1 MRPPALEKA
10 GFFPTSTHVAEL
22 LKTYFQPAES
32 GRLLDP
38 CAGEGTA
45 ASILAKA
52 LHCQSWGA
60 ELSPARA
67 ALAAEKMERL
77 FNAPWSSCHLT
88 GESITLLFL
97 NPPYSHDRFGDQKR
111 LELEFLKSSTPKLVR
126 GGALVYIVPHRLL
139 RDLDVAAHLAGYY
152 EHLTVHRYPETEF
165 KQVIVLGTKRLKF
178 KAPSHEEIQRVQ
190 AWAEIEPPAL
200 VDKGQPPYELL
211 PAPDKGAGGQP
222 IRFTR
227 LDWQP
232 EEVVDATQKHG
243 VLASKEWLDL
253 LNPARALG
261 EFKQPVMPLKKG
273 HIAMLM
279 ASGMMGTLRLADE
292 DGRPLLVKGRVVKV
306 TEKVEEKAGKA
317 TTEIFRDRFVSTIAI
332 LRQDGIEII
341 DQVEPLSKFMH
352 KYGDQ
357 IGAHILSTYRPLYN
371 FDPTAQETAILDT
384 LGTSRKPLPGQEKAG
399 LLPAQRHVAA
409 GIARTIQKHGV
420 GNVQGEMGAGKA
432 GRVTSRIYTPGG
444 YKLMGEIQIGDQVI
458 DPDGGYA
465 NVIGVYPQGK
475 VDIYRVTFSDGSY
488 TDVTEDHLWYV
499 NSPLRKWK
507 GKPGYV
513 KPLRQIMAEPLVHRT
528 TGNHQVYIPMV
539 KPVMFTK
546 KSLPIDPYLLG
557 LILGD
562 GGIAH
567 GSVYFTTADFDLI
580 EYASQR
586 LPKGVYVRNR
596 GHKYEWCFTTGKRF
610 GKNPLVTAL
619 RELNLM
625 GLRSPDKYIPTCY
638 LYSSVDDRIAI
649 LQGILDT
656 DGSVSKGY
664 GVEYSTTS
672 LRLAEGVKELVQSLG
687 GTVSWKT
694 RAGSIKRNGVRYAT
708 RLCYRLYIKLPSHIS
723 PFLLQRKAKGYH
735 PRGKYEPHRSI
746 VEIKHVGQDYA
757 QCIML
762 DSENQ
767 LYVTD
772 EYIVTHNT
780 TIGAATVELLDAYPA
795 IVLCPPH
802 LVPKWIREI
811 EETIPGAK
819 AMELSRIG
827 RNADNP
833 CDVNDVRQ
841 FLDLHAQGK
850 LGPKPVAVMAHT
862 SAKYGAGWE
871 HAAVKKWFVDEEDGR
886 PFQALVCAEC
896 GAPIQ
901 INLPG
906 GLTVLATSTGE
917 LGEQRRFCQA
927 ERTGYELD
935 EHGRVQRDEDGK
947 PVWGKRICGAPL
959 FQFTGR
965 RWAPADYIAKHA
977 KKKFKM
983 LVADECLVK
992 DTQIETSE
1000 GPKAIQ
1006 DIRVGDRVLAF
1017 NHASG
1022 QLEYRQVLHTMKNPA
1037 PNHLIRAA
1045 GIVCT
1050 PNHPIFIDE
1059 DNYVEAQ
1066 KVLGKKA
1073 GVLPGEVEI
1082 SGLPQNGGL
1091 EFSRVDRVEVLERG
1105 SGSGFE
1111 QVCPDGMVYNFEVE
1125 GNNNYFANGVLV
1137 HNCHQFKSKSSDRG
1151 VAFHQLVGAARCTLT
1166 LTGTFFGGKSTSIF
1180 WLLHR
1185 LNAGVRRDF
1194 AFNDEKRWARLYGVL
1209 EVTRKSKRLKDDDE
1223 EDGFTGNRRYQNQAK
1238 EQPGISPAIVNR
1250 LLDTTVFLSL
1260 KDLGL
1265 SLPHYAEEVVT
1276 LTMTHDL
1283 AGQYRAMEKKL
1294 RDLALNNRRY
1304 LSTWLQWT
1312 LARPNSAFRDEVVE
1326 VDEMDPQGEFLRR
1339 QRLMDLPAVVTDETL
1354 PKESWLVDFCRSER
1368 QQGRKVL
1375 IYLRQT
1381 GTRDIQDRILHIL
1394 RDGGVRAEV
1403 LTSGVNPRKREE
1415 WIARRVLGLDA
1426 LVVNPKLV
1434 ETGLDLVAFSSVVFA
1449 EIEYSLY
1456 TLWQAVRRVWRLGQT
1471 KPVKAIF
1478 SVYSDAMEAR
1488 ALALMGQKMKAAQ
1501 LLYGD
1506 EVGGAIV
1513 PEGDDDILM
1522 KLAREA
1528 LESAD
1533 LPDLQSL
1540 FADEVM
1546 VSNSPLGCPTAPSA
1560 LLPVPEIP
1568 RTISW
1573 ADWMKQKDLAAGKAA
1588 SRPRSKPGAQNQIS
1602 LF

>member
-10 GFFPTSTHVAEL
+10 GFYPTSTQVAEW
-22 LKTYFQPAES
+22 LKSYFQPAES

-38 CAGEGTA
+38 CTGEGIA
-45 ASILAKA
+45 ASILARA

-67 ALAAEKMERL
+67 TLASEVMDRL
-77 FNAPWSSCHLT
+77 LNAPWSSCHLT
-88 GESITLLFL
+88 NESITLLFL

-139 RDLDVAAHLAGYY
+139 RDLDVASHLAGYY
-152 EHLTVHRYPETEF
+152 DHLTVHRYPETDF
-165 KQVIVLGTKRLKF
+165 NQVIVLGTKRLKF
-178 KAPSHEEIQRVQ
+178 KAPSHEEVQRTQ

-200 VDKGQPPYELL
+200 VDKEQPLYELL
-211 PAPDKGAGGQP
+211 PAPDKGAGGQV
-222 IRFTR
+222 IRFSR

-232 EEVVDATQKHG
+232 EEVVDATQKRG
-243 VLASKEWLDL
+243 LLTSKEWLDL
-253 LNPARALG
+253 LNPARGLG

-279 ASGMMGTLRLADE
+279 ASGMMGTLRLKDE
-292 DGRPLLVKGRVVKV
+292 DGRPMLVKGRVVKV
-306 TEKVEEKAGKA
+306 TEKVEENTDKKGNV
-317 TTEIFRDRFVSTIAI
+317 TSEVYRDRFVSTIAV
-332 LRQDGIEII
+332 LRQDGVEVI

-352 KYGDQ
+352 QYGDQ

-371 FDPTAQETAILDT
+371 FDPTPQETAILDT
-384 LGTSRKPLPGQEKAG
+384 LGTKRKPLPGQEKAG

-409 GIARTIQKHGV
+409 GIARAIKKHGV
-420 GNVQGEMGAGKA
+420 GNVQGEMGVGK
-432 GRVTSRIYTPGG
+432 
-444 YKLMGEIQIGDQVI
+444 
-458 DPDGGYA
+458 
-465 NVIGVYPQGK
+465 
-475 VDIYRVTFSDGSY
+475 
-488 TDVTEDHLWYV
+488 
-499 NSPLRKWK
+499 SPL
-507 GKPGYV
+507 
-513 KPLRQIMAEPLVHRT
+513 
-528 TGNHQVYIPMV
+528 
-539 KPVMFTK
+539 
-546 KSLPIDPYLLG
+546 S
-557 LILGD
+557 
-562 GGIAH
+562 
-567 GSVYFTTADFDLI
+567 
-580 EYASQR
+580 
-586 LPKGVYVRNR
+586 
-596 GHKYEWCFTTGKRF
+596 
-610 GKNPLVTAL
+610 
-619 RELNLM
+619 
-625 GLRSPDKYIPTCY
+625 
-638 LYSSVDDRIAI
+638 
-649 LQGILDT
+649 
-656 DGSVSKGY
+656 
-664 GVEYSTTS
+664 
-672 LRLAEGVKELVQSLG
+672 
-687 GTVSWKT
+687 
-694 RAGSIKRNGVRYAT
+694 
-708 RLCYRLYIKLPSHIS
+708 
-723 PFLLQRKAKGYH
+723 
-735 PRGKYEPHRSI
+735 
-746 VEIKHVGQDYA
+746 
-757 QCIML
+757 
-762 DSENQ
+762 
-767 LYVTD
+767 
-772 EYIVTHNT
+772 
-780 TIGAATVELLDAYPA
+780 AATLELLDAYPA

-827 RNADNP
+827 RNADASG
-833 CDVNDVRQ
+833 DVNDVRQ
-841 FLDLHAQGK
+841 FLDLYAQGK
-850 LGPKPVAVMAHT
+850 MGPKPVAVIAHT
-862 SAKYGAGWE
+862 SAKYGSGWE
-871 HAAVKKWFVDEEDGR
+871 HAAVKKWFIDEDDQR
-886 PFQALVCAEC
+886 PAQALSCPEC
-896 GAPIQ
+896 GSPIQ

-906 GLTVLATSTGE
+906 GLTVTATSVE
-917 LGEQRRFCQA
+917 QLGDQRRFCQA
-927 ERTGYELD
+927 KAAGYELD
-935 EHGRVQRDEDGK
+935 ATGRLARDEGGK
-947 PVWGKRICGAPL
+947 PIWGKRICGAPL

-965 RWAPADYIAKHA
+965 RWAPADYIAKHT
-977 KKKFKM
+977 KRKFKL

-992 DTQIETSE
+992 DTRIETNT

-1006 DIRVGDRVLAF
+1006 NIHVGDLVLSY
-1017 NHASG
+1017 NHVNKR
-1022 QLEYRQVLHTMKNPA
+1022 LEYRKVLHTMKNPA
-1037 PNHLIRAA
+1037 PNRLVRVV

-1050 PNHPIFIDE
+1050 ANHPVFTKE
-1059 DNYVEAQ
+1059 ENYVEAQ
-1066 KVLGKKA
+1066 KICGKTVQVLRKDVHDLSTRSGNFTVLLQILRIFGSRPRDKQTGRRQTSQTTCRKGMSAMWQGLLSQVDGTVIGWTKVLFPELQGLLSISGSKGTSNARSQNPGSNKGDREVVLERQEESSRCRANAFEQPYEGSRGCGEDETQNERKNLSLAWWKRNPDKA
-1073 GVLPGEVEI
+1073 TNIALPVSWFTRFSDGVRNPHSQSQRAFRIASHSLQSGLGYPRSEVGYRSRWRIAQNEEVEV
-1082 SGLPQNGGL
+1082 SGPPQNGGL
-1091 EFSRVDRVEVLERG
+1091 EFSRVERVEILERG

-1151 VAFHQLVGAARCTLT
+1151 VAFHQLVGATRYTLT

-1209 EVTRKSKRLKDDDE
+1209 EMTRKSKRTNDDDE

-1265 SLPHYAEEVVT
+1265 ALPHYAEEVVT
-1276 LTMTHDL
+1276 LSMTPGL
-1283 AGQYRAMEKKL
+1283 AGQYRMMEKKL

-1326 VDEMDPQGEFLRR
+1326 VDELDQQGEFLRK
-1339 QRLMDLPAVVTDETL
+1339 QQLMNLPMVVTDETL

-1415 WIARRVLGLDA
+1415 WIARRVFGLDA

-1434 ETGLDLVAFSSVVFA
+1434 ETGLDLVDFSSVVFA

-1478 SVYSDAMEAR
+1478 SVYNDAMEAR

-1501 LLYGD
+1501 FLYGD

-1513 PEGDDDILM
+1513 QESDGDILM

-1528 LESAD
+1528 LDSAS

-1540 FADEVM
+1540 FAEEVA
-1546 VSNSPLGCPTAPSA
+1546 VSNSQMGCPTIPSA
-1560 LLPVPEIP
+1560 PLPVPELP
-1568 RTISW
+1568 QVATWASWMTQKGVARPISRSQ
-1573 ADWMKQKDLAAGKAA
+1573 AKQSTL
-1588 SRPRSKPGAQNQIS
+1588 NQIS
-1602 LF
+1602 MF

>member
-10 GFFPTSTHVAEL
+10 GYYPTSLHVAEL
-22 LKTYFQPAES
+22 LKTYFLPAES

-45 ASILAKA
+45 ASTLARA

-67 ALAAEKMERL
+67 ALAGEVMDRL
-77 FNAPWSSCHLT
+77 FNSPWSTCHLT
-88 GESITLLFL
+88 NETITLLFL
-97 NPPYSHDRFGDQKR
+97 NPPYSHDRLGDQKR
-111 LELEFLKSSTPKLVR
+111 LELEFLKSSTPKLLR

-139 RDLDVAAHLAGYY
+139 RDLEVASHLAGYY
-152 EHLTVHRYPETEF
+152 DHLTVHRYPETEF
-165 KQVIVLGTKRLKF
+165 NQVIVLGTKRLKF
-178 KAPSHEEIQRVQ
+178 KAPSHEEIQRIQV
-190 AWAEIEPPAL
+190 WAEIEPPAL
-200 VDKGQPPYELL
+200 VDKEQPLYELL
-211 PAPDKGAGGQP
+211 PAPDKGAGGQV
-222 IRFTR
+222 IRFSR
-227 LDWQP
+227 LGWQP
-232 EEVVDATQKHG
+232 EEVVDATQKRG
-243 VLASKEWLDL
+243 VLGSKEWLDL
-253 LNPARALG
+253 LNPARGLG

-279 ASGMMGTLRLADE
+279 ASGMMGTLRLNDE
-292 DGRPLLVKGRVVKV
+292 DGQPMLVKGRVVKV
-306 TEKVEEKAGKA
+306 TEKVEENTDKKGNV
-317 TTEIFRDRFVSTIAI
+317 TSEVYRDRFVSTIAV
-332 LRQDGIEII
+332 LRQDGVEVI

-352 KYGDQ
+352 RYGDQ
-357 IGAHILSTYRPLYN
+357 IGAHILSNYRPLYN
-371 FDPTAQETAILDT
+371 FDPTPQETAILDT
-384 LGTSRKPLPGQEKAG
+384 LGTKRKPLPGQEKAG

-409 GIARTIQKHGV
+409 GIARTIKKHGV

-432 GRVTSRIYTPGG
+432 SRVTSRIYTPDG
-444 YKLMGEIQIGDQVI
+444 YKLMGEIQVGDQVI
-458 DPDGGYA
+458 NPDGGYA

-499 NSPLRKWK
+499 RSPLRKWK

-513 KPLRQIMAEPLVHRT
+513 KSLRQIMAEPLTHPT
-528 TGNHQVYIPMV
+528 TGNHQVFIPMTQ
-539 KPVMFTK
+539 PVEFHK
-546 KSLPIDPYLLG
+546 RNLPLDPYLLG
-557 LILGD
+557 VMLGD
-562 GGIAH
+562 GHMGETSVRLTSADLELVEEIRNLLPAKLQIRHTRIYDWELTVGRGNGPNPLKELLSQMELLGCRSHEKFIPEDYLFSGIA
-567 GSVYFTTADFDLI
+567 
-580 EYASQR
+580 ER
-586 LPKGVYVRNR
+586 LS
-596 GHKYEWCFTTGKRF
+596 
-610 GKNPLVTAL
+610 L
-619 RELNLM
+619 
-625 GLRSPDKYIPTCY
+625 
-638 LYSSVDDRIAI
+638 
-649 LQGILDT
+649 LQGLFDT
-656 DGSVSKGY
+656 DGYAARGFA
-664 GVEYSTTS
+664 VEYLTTS
-672 LRLAEGVKELVQSLG
+672 PYLAVGVKELVQSLG
-687 GTVSWKT
+687 GTVTT
-694 RAGSIKRNGVRYAT
+694 REKLPTFTYKGEKRTGKLT
-708 RLCYRLYIKLPSHIS
+708 YRLYIKLPSSIM
-723 PFLLQRKAKGYH
+723 PFRLSRKVKAYQPG
-735 PRGKYEPHRSI
+735 GKYEPHRSI
-746 VEIKHVGQDYA
+746 VKIEHVGQDYA

-780 TIGAATVELLDAYPA
+780 TIGAATVELLNAYPA

-827 RNADNP
+827 CNADDP
-833 CDVNDVRQ
+833 GDVNDVRQ
-841 FLDLHAQGK
+841 FLDLHARGK
-850 LGPKPVAVMAHT
+850 LGSKPVAVMAHT

-871 HAAVKKWFVDEEDGR
+871 HAPVKKWFMDEEDQR
-886 PFQALVCAEC
+886 LFQALSCPEC

-906 GLTVLATSTGE
+906 GLTVTATSMEE
-917 LGEQRRFCQA
+917 LGDQRRFCQS
-927 ERTGYELD
+927 ERIGYELGED
-935 EHGRVQRDEDGK
+935 GKVRRDEGGK

-977 KKKFKM
+977 KMKFKM

-992 DTQIETSE
+992 DTRIETST
-1000 GPKAIQ
+1000 GPIAIQ
-1006 DIRVGDRVLAF
+1006 DVHVGDLVLSY
-1017 NHASG
+1017 NHANG
-1022 QLEYRQVLHTMKNPA
+1022 QMEYRQVLHTMKNPA
-1037 PNHLIRAA
+1037 PHHLIRAA

-1050 PNHPIFIDE
+1050 PNHPIFTDK

-1066 KVLGKKA
+1066 KVLGKKV
-1073 GVLPGEVEI
+1073 GVLPRELEI
-1082 SGLPQNGGL
+1082 SGPPQNGGL
-1091 EFSRVDRVEVLERG
+1091 EFSSVEHVEILERG

-1111 QVCPDGMVYNFEVE
+1111 QVCPDGTVYNFEVE

-1151 VAFHQLVGAARCTLT
+1151 VAFHQLVGATRYTLT

-1209 EVTRKSKRLKDDDE
+1209 EMTRKSKRANDNEE

-1276 LTMTHDL
+1276 FSMTPGL
-1283 AGQYRAMEKKL
+1283 AGQYRMMEKKL

-1326 VDEMDPQGEFLRR
+1326 VDELDQQGEFLRK
-1339 QRLMDLPAVVTDETL
+1339 QMLMDLPMVVTDETL

-1394 RDGGVRAEV
+1394 RNGSVRAEV

-1415 WIARRVLGLDA
+1415 WIAKRVFGLDA
-1426 LVVNPKLV
+1426 LVVNPRLV
-1434 ETGLDLVAFSSVVFA
+1434 ETGLDLVDFSSVVFA

-1478 SVYSDAMEAR
+1478 SVYNDAMEAR

-1513 PEGDDDILM
+1513 QESDGDILM

-1528 LESAD
+1528 LDSAS

-1540 FADEVM
+1540 FAEDVV
-1546 VSNSPLGCPTAPSA
+1546 VSNSPMGCLTAPSA
-1560 LLPVPEIP
+1560 PLPVPELP
-1568 RTISW
+1568 QVATW
-1573 ADWMKQKDLAAGKAA
+1573 ANWMTQKAVVSPANRSRAKQ
-1588 SRPRSKPGAQNQIS
+1588 STFNQIS
-1602 LF
+1602 MF